1 MSQGLVYQAEEE
13 KCNTM
18 EEKFS
23 SLSSLTNTFTTNLCP
38 FKKKTRIG
46 IKKVYN
52 GIKSK
57 GESKL

>member
-1 MSQGLVYQAEEE
+1 MSQGLDYQAEVE

-38 FKKKTRIG
+38 FKKKREW
-46 IKKVYN
+46 
-52 GIKSK
+52 
-57 GESKL
+57 ESKMIIMRLNRKEN